1 MYIIEWLPFYQKKDM
16 ASYEVRLLPALFAA
30 KSCRRKESFRTDRE
44 ELVAR
49 VELLLMTAGGASGCG
64 GGVRV
69 KRKALSMR
77 IIWLKPGRI
86 LGSSTQQ
93 DLMMNCK
100 SAGVSSG
107 MDGLSCFCSQHKEQ
121 QKMELKLVFY

>member
-1 MYIIEWLPFYQKKDM
+1 M

-30 KSCRRKESFRTDRE
+30 KSCRRKESFRTDRV

-49 VELLLMTAGGASGCG
+49 VELEARLELLLLTTAGGASGCG

-77 IIWLKPGRI
+77 MIWLKPGRI

-107 MDGLSCFCSQHKEQ
+107 MDGLSCFCSQHKQ
-121 QKMELKLVFY
+121 Q

>member
-1 MYIIEWLPFYQKKDM
+1 MP
-16 ASYEVRLLPALFAA
+16 
-30 KSCRRKESFRTDRE
+30 
-44 ELVAR
+44 LVAR
-49 VELLLMTAGGASGCG
+49 VELVVRVELLLLMTAGGASGCRE

-77 IIWLKPGRI
+77 MTWLKPGRI

-107 MDGLSCFCSQHKEQ
+107 MDGLSCFFS
-121 QKMELKLVFY
+121 